1 MIIQNG
7 TIEVQ
12 SSTGG
17 GLNTTTGFPRVA
29 TPSWGDPIPCQ
40 FSPVKVNRLAQS
52 QGEPVVEKSFTILI
66 EEQPQEFEAE
76 RVRLKTGTG
85 RVVGEFSIISAEPLE
100 AVGQVKITV

>member
-1 MIIQNG
+1 MIIENG

-12 SSTGG
+12 RSNGG
-17 GLNTTTGFPRVA
+17 GIDATTGFPTA
-29 TPSWGDPIPCQ
+29 ASASWGIPIPCQ

-52 QGEPVVEKSFTILI
+52 QGEPVIEKSFTILI
-66 EEQPQEFEAE
+66 EEQPQEFAAE
-76 RVRLKTGTG
+76 RVRLKTDTG